1 LRTLS
6 SVAGVTTKMLESL
19 AVCLALVIFA
29 DWYRRRGKRAA
40 DAAEKQEINR
50 LKKLGVKME
59 E

>member
-1 LRTLS
+1 MR
-6 SVAGVTTKMLESL
+6 MEILEGL

-29 DWYRRRGKRAA
+29 DWYRGRGKRAA
-40 DAAEKQEINR
+40 DAAEKQEISR